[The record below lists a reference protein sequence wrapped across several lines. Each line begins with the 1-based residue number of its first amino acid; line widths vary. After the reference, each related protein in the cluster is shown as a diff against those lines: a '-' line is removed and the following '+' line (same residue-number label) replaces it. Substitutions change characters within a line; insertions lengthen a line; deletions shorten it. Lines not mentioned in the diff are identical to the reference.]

1 MAAALHSTCPPLAAR
16 LLRDAEAKLP
26 LAPGAPLD
34 GGWLRRCAS
43 SASASTSLRAAGNL
57 APAGTG
63 SSSLYASLRA
73 LSPTNTRLHH
83 SHGWRIG
90 MAVGCYDIPPAVEG
104 GERPHPCGPHTCCTC
119 PHCNRTETAAP
130 TPHAERPAYV
140 MTLRDPAAR
149 FESMVLYALSE
160 WRRGGPATT
169 CTICS
174 VNRFR
179 WRSARAYLDDFRNS
193 SAARHREAVKEYRSS
208 VARPHFSH
216 RVGTIFGGNN
226 LMTAQADY
234 LRNLNCSEASAD
246 FVCQER
252 FDADWAAL
260 VRADGS
266 LDPATQAS
274 VVNEQRRS
282 AAAHPDDVA
291 ASRLS
296 AEDASFVR
304 RCMWPWD
311 ARLHALACGGAR
323 E

>member
-16 LLRDAEAKLP
+16 LLRDAEANWP
-26 LAPGAPLD
+26 LAPVAPLV

-43 SASASTSLRAAGNL
+43 CSSTSCAAGNP
-57 APAGTG
+57 APAGTAD
-63 SSSLYASLRA
+63 SLYASLRA

-90 MAVGCYDIPPAVEG
+90 MAVGCYGLPPAMEG

-130 TPHAERPAYV
+130 TPHAERPVYV

-193 SAARHREAVKEYRSS
+193 SAASPQAVKEYRSS

-216 RVGTIFGGNN
+216 RGTIFGNN
-226 LMTAQADY
+226 LMTSQVDY
-234 LRNLNCSEASAD
+234 LRGLNCSEASAD
-246 FVCQER
+246 FVC
-252 FDADWAAL
+252 
-260 VRADGS
+260 
-266 LDPATQAS
+266 
-274 VVNEQRRS
+274 RS
-282 AAAHPDDVA
+282 A
-291 ASRLS
+291 
-296 AEDASFVR
+296 
-304 RCMWPWD
+304 
-311 ARLHALACGGAR
+311 
-323 E
+323 